1 MPDLQGQLF
10 IFRQYTY
17 FIFTTKCRICFVG
30 DLETDVGV
38 RKPFLSRFVNWE
50 GLSNQRQCHGKY
62 VRSVCV
68 FGVGDLSLLARRP
81 EFFTNKFHT
90 DYQEAALLCMDQL
103 IYNRTRDEYYQ
114 RLGFDLQYYEKLP
127 HIRNIIDVWKCDK
140 EYLDFFF
147 VFCKLLLMTMM
158 ECV

>member
-50 GLSNQRQCHGKY
+50 GLSNHRQCHGKY

-127 HIRNIIDVWKCDK
+127 HIRNII
-140 EYLDFFF
+140 
-147 VFCKLLLMTMM
+147 
-158 ECV
+158 